1 MSDSHRLH
9 SHLTRLGRRLR
20 WRDALRLAVYTLG
33 PALFLAACIE
43 VAARWWP
50 LPDRHLWAAL
60 PLELWLVGVTLYSLL
75 RPLAAWQIARRL
87 DRELRLKDRLAT
99 ALALEE
105 RKSGRTEEWKHGG
118 MEDRAKTYPF
128 QPSNLPTFQPSNLLT
143 LQLADALSVAQR
155 LTPAMLP
162 WHIPRRPLWWAAG
175 LLAVT
180 LLLAVLP
187 NPMDAILA
195 QQAAIRAA
203 AQKQAGAVEEAR
215 RELEKSTDPTAEERA
230 EALRA
235 LAELMKELSANPGD
249 LEQALADLAAAQ
261 AQLRQL
267 QDPQAA
273 ARQNAAAQL
282 AAQLTALARGETQQ
296 STDLN
301 EAGSA
306 LTELA
311 AALGAMDAASQAELA
326 QALESMAAQVA
337 PTDADLAKS
346 LLDMAQAARAGD
358 IGQAVQAADAAQR
371 ALARANQANDL
382 QQALAAAQARL
393 ENGRQQLAQQGA
405 LAQNQGQGQGQGQ
418 GQSQTQGQG
427 QGQGQQVG
435 GGGGSNADQLP
446 AANRTGAANTPTQ
459 PNKSAT
465 VSDAEIVYAPG
476 QGQQTTGN
484 SEFVAGQEGVEGETI
499 IRQEQSPLGGAT
511 NPSLVPYREVYQN
524 YADAAA
530 EAVEQERIPPEM
542 RDLVRDY
549 FSQLAP
555 E

>member
-1 MSDSHRLH
+1 MSDSQRLH
-9 SHLTRLGRRLR
+9 THLTRLGRRLR
-20 WRDALRLAVYTLG
+20 WRDALRLAVYALG
-33 PALFLAACIE
+33 PALFLTVCIE
-43 VAARWWP
+43 VAARWRS

-60 PLELWLVGVTLYSLL
+60 PLEIWLLGVTLYSLL
-75 RPLAAWQIARRL
+75 RPLTPWQTARRL

-99 ALALEE
+99 ALELEE
-105 RKSGRTEEWKHGG
+105 RKNGRL
-118 MEDRAKTYPF
+118 EDWAK
-128 QPSNLPTFQPSNLLT
+128 NPTFQPSNLLT
-143 LQLADALSVAQR
+143 LQLADALSIAQR

-162 WHIPRRPLWWAAG
+162 WHIPRRPLWWAGG

-180 LLLAVLP
+180 LLLAFLP

-203 AQKQAGAVEEAR
+203 AQKQAEAVEEAR

-282 AAQLTALARGETQQ
+282 AAQLTALARGKSQQ

-301 EAGSA
+301 EAASA

-326 QALESMAAQVA
+326 QTLESMAAQAA
-337 PTDADLAKS
+337 PTDAGLAES

-358 IGQAVQAADAAQR
+358 VGQAVQAADAAQR

-382 QQALAAAQARL
+382 QQALAQAQARL
-393 ENGRQQLAQQGA
+393 ENSRQQLAQQGA
-405 LAQNQGQGQGQGQ
+405 LAQNRGQGQGQGQ
-418 GQSQTQGQG
+418 AQAPGQG

-446 AANRTGAANTPTQ
+446 AANRTGAAGAPTQ
-459 PNKSAT
+459 PNKAAT
-465 VSDAEIVYAPG
+465 VTDSEQVYAPG
-476 QGQQTTGN
+476 QGQQLTGE
-484 SEFVAGQEGVEGETI
+484 SEFVAGQEGSAGETI
-499 IRQEQSPLGGAT
+499 IREEQSPQVGAT

-524 YADAAA
+524 YAAAAA
-530 EAVEQERIPPEM
+530 EAIEQEHIPADM

>member
-1 MSDSHRLH
+1 MSDSHQFH
-9 SHLTRLGRRLR
+9 SHLTRLGRHLR
-20 WRDALRLAVYTLG
+20 WRDALRLAAYTLG
-33 PALFLAACIE
+33 PALLLAALIQ

-60 PLELWLVGVTLYSLL
+60 PLEIWLLGVTLYSLL
-75 RPLAAWQIARRL
+75 RPLTPWQIARRL
-87 DRELRLKDRLAT
+87 DGELRLKDRLAT
-99 ALALEE
+99 ALELEDW
-105 RKSGRTEEWKHGG
+105 KTGRLVH
-118 MEDRAKTYPF
+118 
-128 QPSNLPTFQPSNLLT
+128 LPTFQPSNLLT

-162 WHIPRRPLWWAAG
+162 WHIPRRPLWGAGG
-175 LLAVT
+175 LLVVT

-215 RELEKSTDPTAEERA
+215 RELEKSTEPTAEERA

-301 EAGSA
+301 EAASA

-311 AALGAMDAASQAELA
+311 AALGAMDAAGQADLA
-326 QALESMAAQVA
+326 QALESMAGQAA
-337 PTDADLAKS
+337 PTDADLAES

-358 IGQAVQAADAAQR
+358 VGQAVQATDAAQR

-393 ENGRQQLAQQGA
+393 ENSRQQLAQQGA

-418 GQSQTQGQG
+418 GQSQMP
-427 QGQGQQVG
+427 GQGQQVG

-446 AANRTGAANTPTQ
+446 AANRTGAAGAPTQ
-459 PNKSAT
+459 PNKPAT
-465 VSDAEIVYAPG
+465 VNDSEKVYAPG
-476 QGQQTTGN
+476 QGQQLTGE
-484 SEFVAGQEGVEGETI
+484 SEFVAGQESSAGETI
-499 IRQEQSPLGGAT
+499 IRQEQSPQAGAT

-530 EAVEQERIPPEM
+530 EAVEQERIPVEM

>member
-1 MSDSHRLH
+1 MSDSQRLH
-9 SHLTRLGRRLR
+9 THLTRLGRHLR

-60 PLELWLVGVTLYSLL
+60 PLEIWLLGVTLYSLL
-75 RPLAAWQIARRL
+75 RPLTPWQIARRL
-87 DRELRLKDRLAT
+87 DGELRLKDRLAT
-99 ALALEE
+99 ALELEE
-105 RKSGRTEEWKHGG
+105 RKNGRL
-118 MEDRAKTYPF
+118 EDWTKTSPF
-128 QPSNLPTFQPSNLLT
+128 QPSSRRPPMGNLPTFQPSNLLT

-162 WHIPRRPLWWAAG
+162 WHIPRRPLWGVGA

-180 LLLAVLP
+180 LLLAFLP

-203 AQKQAGAVEEAR
+203 AQKQAEAVEEAR
-215 RELEKSTDPTAEERA
+215 RELEKSTEPTAEERT

-249 LEQALADLAAAQ
+249 LEQALADLAATQ

-273 ARQNAAAQL
+273 VRQNAAAQL

-301 EAGSA
+301 EAAST

-326 QALESMAAQVA
+326 QALESMAGQAA
-337 PTDADLAKS
+337 PTDADLAES

-358 IGQAVQAADAAQR
+358 VGQAVQAADAAQR
-371 ALARANQANDL
+371 ALARSAQSADL

-393 ENGRQQLAQQGA
+393 ENSRQQLAQQGA

-418 GQSQTQGQG
+418 GQAQTSGQG

-435 GGGGSNADQLP
+435 GGGGSNADHLP
-446 AANRTGAANTPTQ
+446 AANRTGAANAPTQ
-459 PNKSAT
+459 PNKPAT
-465 VSDAEIVYAPG
+465 VTDAEKVYAPG
-476 QGQQTTGN
+476 QGQQLTGD
-484 SEFVAGQEGVEGETI
+484 SEFVAGQEGSAGETI
-499 IRQEQSPLGGAT
+499 IRQEQSPQVGAT

-530 EAVEQERIPPEM
+530 EAIEQERIPAEM
-542 RDLVRDY
+542 RDLVRNY

-555 E
+555 K